1 MKLIYDIIKVEI
13 SKILYFALVDRLS
26 CMRLFAMQ
34 TSYTTCMAR
43 RLRVMSSPL
52 LCIPSASHVL
62 GFAMTRAAGVG
73 FALPLHTVALPCFTG
88 A

>member
-1 MKLIYDIIKVEI
+1 MNLIYDIIKVEI

-43 RLRVMSSPL
+43 RLRVMASL
-52 LCIPSASHVL
+52 VLCIPSASHVHAGQL
-62 GFAMTRAAGVG
+62 GLCPSSRGMVLLGYALRA
-73 FALPLHTVALPCFTG
+73 
-88 A
+88 